1 MVGLCFMSVGV
12 LLIILCYIIAKR
24 KKRKKEWICS
34 FSYALWVLEFLELS
48 SLSYTILFQEEIKKK
63 WCMMLEQ
70 PTNMQQNVIFSALRM
85 HEIITI
91 NATTGNTKP
100 FSQHLYYEKWRGN
113 KQETG
118 KRTFTEEAWIMTI
131 PFKARHTRQSSNS
144 YECLSSLRVCNPHS
158 SLMAARSWGETP
170 SFMLLFSP
178 LHVSVPYAFSLR
190 AVCSSPSPQPL

>member
-1 MVGLCFMSVGV
+1 MLYECWSSAHYPM
-12 LLIILCYIIAKR
+12 LYYR
-24 KKRKKEWICS
+24 KKEEEEEEEWICS
-34 FSYALWVLEFLELS
+34 LSYPLWVLEFLELS
-48 SLSYTILFQEEIKKK
+48 SLSYTILFQEEV
-63 WCMMLEQ
+63 MHDVGAAHQ
-70 PTNMQQNVIFSALRM
+70 HAANVIFSALHM

-91 NATTGNTKP
+91 NATTGKTKP

-118 KRTFTEEAWIMTI
+118 KRTFTEAAWIMTI
-131 PFKARHTRQSSNS
+131 PFKARHTRQSSYS

-190 AVCSSPSPQPL
+190 AVCSPSPQPL